1 MPILYIPL
9 CALESETLNF
19 LPFMMFVSCWRN
31 CTAQGLQSERIC
43 NSTRHWQRD
52 LLYNFRSPYLQR
64 KPWSPVSS
72 TVVWKF
78 DALRSIGQNS
88 HQNDQKR
95 KTKMICDVIPI
106 HVYWFLFMTHP
117 YKTVINLR
125 SYLLYL
131 ISLVTQLVYYTVGK
145 WESAGVFTT
154 EYNILVEKLGSS
166 HLAVLN
172 VL

>member
-1 MPILYIPL
+1 
-9 CALESETLNF
+9 
-19 LPFMMFVSCWRN
+19 
-31 CTAQGLQSERIC
+31 
-43 NSTRHWQRD
+43 
-52 LLYNFRSPYLQR
+52 
-64 KPWSPVSS
+64 
-72 TVVWKF
+72 
-78 DALRSIGQNS
+78 
-88 HQNDQKR
+88 
-95 KTKMICDVIPI
+95 
-106 HVYWFLFMTHP
+106 MTHP